1 MSDRRASTEGSQRGD
16 TGLEKAMEGL
26 VIANEKGPVGTLTMP
41 SVQLDK
47 SKEGVRDASE
57 VIECAEKADKQ
68 QVLHAE
74 ELEA

>member
-1 MSDRRASTEGSQRGD
+1 
-16 TGLEKAMEGL
+16 MEGL